1 MKNNTKTKM
10 TVPNKAFIAAATRQ
24 IVVLLPWPTEY
35 IGEYG
40 SGTFDGSPVT
50 PEACDRVMDR
60 YVSEVFDARGL
71 VVTSIIAGRVD
82 VAPGTERKL
91 TKIGRGTPT
100 PVIHVTVCERS
111 LAEQIAAKQAAR
123 ARYYL
128 PRPLT
133 VWARE
138 AQAEDYAMA

>member
-1 MKNNTKTKM
+1 MKNQLTI
-10 TVPNKAFIAAATRQ
+10 PNKAFIAASTRQ
-24 IVVLLPWPTEY
+24 VTVLLPWPADY

-40 SGTFDGSPVT
+40 SGKFDGSPVT

-71 VVTSIIAGRVD
+71 AVMSIIAGRVD
-82 VAPGTERKL
+82 VEPGTERKL
-91 TKIGRGTPT
+91 TRIGRGTPT
-100 PVIHVTVCERS
+100 PVITVTVAERS
-111 LAEQIAAKQAAR
+111 LAEQIAACQAER

-138 AQAEDYAMA
+138 AQAEEYAMA